1 MLFPNPGIGF
11 YILDN
16 RKEVAKYITVDVF
29 VLPNSTSNV
38 CSNFKFGVI
47 KPLKHLFADHYSSLC
62 SFRQMVS
69 SDHCLLV
76 LMTSV
81 EYGLHLMA
89 GF

>member
-16 RKEVAKYITVDVF
+16 GKEVAKYITVDVF
-29 VLPNSTSNV
+29 ILPNSTSNV
-38 CSNFKFGVI
+38 CRNFKFGII

-81 EYGLHLMA
+81 DYGLHLMA

>member
-1 MLFPNPGIGF
+1 MLFPNPEIGF

-16 RKEVAKYITVDVF
+16 GKEVAKYITIDVF
-29 VLPNSTSNV
+29 ISPNSTSNV
-38 CSNFKFGVI
+38 CSNFTFGII
-47 KPLKHLFADHYSSLC
+47 KPLKHLFADHYPSLC
-62 SFRQMVS
+62 SFRQEVF